1 VNLSHPLSSIAP
13 SLEAEA
19 LTVLART
26 ESPLTGRRVAELAR
40 RGSHVRTSNALD
52 RLVQQGL
59 VEVEPAGRAKLYR
72 LNRDHLLV
80 PMILAAVATTT
91 TLRDRIGD
99 AIRQWP
105 VAAVHASLYGSM
117 ARGEAGS
124 ASDVDVLIVRRL
136 RLGREDAEAWSS
148 QLDGLESDVWR
159 WTGNTLSWFETT
171 EADLKRAAAA
181 DEPIFTSWR
190 TDSIDLAGE
199 PLTAMLRRLKIRTTT
214 S

>member
-1 VNLSHPLSSIAP
+1 MDLSHPLSSIAP

-26 ESPLTGRRVAELAR
+26 EGSLTGRRVAELAR

-59 VEVEPAGRAKLYR
+59 VEVVPAGRAKLYR

-80 PMILAAVATTT
+80 PSILAAVATTT
-91 TLRDRIGD
+91 QLRDRLIETIG
-99 AIRQWP
+99 QWP
-105 VAAVHASLYGSM
+105 VPAVHASLYGSM
-117 ARGEAGS
+117 ARGEAGPE
-124 ASDVDVLIVRRL
+124 SDVDVLVVRRS
-136 RLGREDAEAWSS
+136 RVGRVDAETWNR
-148 QLDGLESDVWR
+148 QLDDLESDVWR

-171 EADLKRAAAA
+171 EGDLKRTVAA
-181 DEPIFTSWR
+181 DEPIFASWR
-190 TDSIDLAGE
+190 EDSIDLAGE
-199 PLTAMLRRLKIRTTT
+199 PLTALLRRLKIRARV